1 MIVGAVGI
9 VVRIG
14 RVGNGIK
21 SGSIGTSVSTL
32 VCVIVGASG
41 IENVTDDV
49 TVDEI
54 VDELVVVSL
63 SVVAVII
70 GGVGIVINLVVE
82 LMHSEF
88 PVFLMHDDEFS
99 SKIHPMGHGRSIK

>member
-1 MIVGAVGI
+1 M
-9 VVRIG
+9 G

-49 TVDEI
+49 ADDGI
-54 VDELVVVSL
+54 VDKLIVVSL
-63 SVVAVII
+63 SVVAVIV

-82 LMHSEF
+82 LMHSKF
-88 PVFLMHDDEFS
+88 PVFLMHDVEIS
-99 SKIHPMGHGRSIK
+99 